1 MTPVMEKQLIH
12 ACRTLFGQEVAL
24 SPEFLGYLQLS
35 GAKSAFRL
43 RAKENHPDRFA
54 AAPPAV
60 RQQQNDRFREIHQA
74 YRLLQQFLSDRH
86 RPCPRTAPRER
97 TEQPRHRDVWKQ
109 NVARPEGAPLPKLPL
124 EFGMFAYYKGKI
136 SYQDLI
142 AAVVW
147 QRRQR
152 PAIGALAVR
161 WGWLSEAMVSNIV
174 RQPGAGQR
182 FGDKATSLG
191 YLSQQQVDIL
201 LRRQRGLQQRIGRYF
216 VEQGLL
222 SEGEVEQLAHEL
234 QNHNRQVLRKQRR

>member
-1 MTPVMEKQLIH
+1 MTPVMEKQLMH
-12 ACRTLFGQEVAL
+12 ACRTLFGQEISL

-43 RAKENHPDRFA
+43 RAKEHHPDRFA
-54 AAPPAV
+54 EASPTV
-60 RQQQNDRFREIHQA
+60 RQKQNDRFREIHQA

-86 RPCPRTAPRER
+86 RPCPRTSPRER
-97 TEQPRHRDVWKQ
+97 TEQSRHQDIPKKH
-109 NVARPEGAPLPKLPL
+109 VARPEGAPLPKHPL
-124 EFGMFAYYKGKI
+124 EFGIFAYYRGKI
-136 SYQDLI
+136 TYQDLI

-152 PAIGALAVR
+152 PSIGALAVR
-161 WGWLSEAMVSNIV
+161 WGWLSENMVGMIV

-182 FGDKATSLG
+182 FGDKARSLG

-222 SEGEVEQLAHEL
+222 SEAEVVQLVQEL
-234 QNHNRQVLRKQRR
+234 QDHNRRVLRSQRR